1 MFRFLFLSRGSS
13 VASIWILAQT
23 CCCFGCP
30 FTCRLL
36 YFPTFPLPTVSP
48 AFPYTSLIIWPLFI
62 STLFL
67 CVLLSR
73 LSGFPWDCTFPSFE
87 TGGGIRLQ
95 GTHRAHTHTHTNS
108 RSRAAPAAQH
118 HSSSTHSAP
127 SAAEQTRWHR
137 AAREPAPTPHG
148 TPASRAN
155 VYHSRA
161 WTPITRSQGPMALGV
176 PGRRIA
182 NPGIRRFLRKTWEGL
197 YGSLDPPYVWVL
209 AEVRTQ
215 YTFLGLR
222 REFWAQLYVA
232 VFLAHSD
239 TRFCSSRGSI
249 GSARSLV
256 VLTTLYIFPTYHRRD
271 GVHDRRTI
279 LRSCIAWSFCLGYME
294 WAGASTGF
302 IGVFVFGI

>member
-95 GTHRAHTHTHTNS
+95 GTHRAHTHTPT
-108 RSRAAPAAQH
+108 AAAAQH
-118 HSSSTHSAP
+118 QPRSTTAAAP
-127 SAAEQTRWHR
+127 TRR
-137 AAREPAPTPHG
+137 PAPLSRLDGTAPHASLLQLRTGPQRPVPTFITPG
-148 TPASRAN
+148 PG
-155 VYHSRA
+155 
-161 WTPITRSQGPMALGV
+161 PRSHDHRGQWP
-176 PGRRIA
+176 
-182 NPGIRRFLRKTWEGL
+182 WE
-197 YGSLDPPYVWVL
+197 
-209 AEVRTQ
+209 
-215 YTFLGLR
+215 
-222 REFWAQLYVA
+222 
-232 VFLAHSD
+232 
-239 TRFCSSRGSI
+239 SRG
-249 GSARSLV
+249 G
-256 VLTTLYIFPTYHRRD
+256 
-271 GVHDRRTI
+271 G
-279 LRSCIAWSFCLGYME
+279 
-294 WAGASTGF
+294 
-302 IGVFVFGI
+302 